1 MLPPL
6 RCRICRRQR
15 PAHSSGFCAC
25 GASVWELIEHEPPPG
40 VAVEA
45 LSGAP
50 ALEPVNFN
58 CVLSEAL
65 GGVVPGRK
73 IAIGGE
79 PGAGKSTVCAE
90 LASKMAEKLGGL
102 AYWLDAEQDRALV
115 DALFARTKSP
125 TRYVRRIGQH
135 PDDPAKPPISW
146 RDAFAAVPPSA
157 AVMVIDSVQAWTN
170 DSQREQSE
178 LLQTVRTL
186 SPTVLVISHFTK
198 QGRFAG
204 SRRVRYDV
212 DATVAVE
219 RTAIRLEK
227 CRWTPTPRITPR
239 S

>member
-40 VAVEA
+40 VAVES

-65 GGVVPGRK
+65 GGVVHGRK

-90 LASKMAEKLGGL
+90 LASKIFRLHREGVFAEFALSKAVTDLVAGL
-102 AYWLDAEQDRALV
+102 IAPDLDCFLSQFIFKNPGAWGQPWHQDSHY
-115 DALFARTKSP
+115 FPFEPARPVT
-125 TRYVRRIGQH
+125 
-135 PDDPAKPPISW
+135 
-146 RDAFAAVPPSA
+146 
-157 AVMVIDSVQAWTN
+157 
-170 DSQREQSE
+170 
-178 LLQTVRTL
+178 
-186 SPTVLVISHFTK
+186 
-198 QGRFAG
+198 
-204 SRRVRYDV
+204 
-212 DATVAVE
+212 
-219 RTAIRLEK
+219 
-227 CRWTPTPRITPR
+227 
-239 S
+239 